1 VRNAQRMNAATTADI
16 IPEACTT
23 VASVVVGAAGAD
35 LESTTPCTDFS
46 LRALLSHFTGTTGA
60 FAKAGKTH
68 ELDADDPWGSTVQ
81 LDESDWPE
89 TLAANLDAISV
100 RWSQPETW
108 HRTIRGSKLPAQA
121 LGELALIEVLLH
133 GWDIAQT
140 TGQQIKVSDVLGAE
154 LYRCVAQ
161 TAEQGREFHVYGPEV
176 AVADVASDF
185 DKALGL
191 AGRDPAWHR

>member
-1 VRNAQRMNAATTADI
+1 
-16 IPEACTT
+16 
-23 VASVVVGAAGAD
+23 
-35 LESTTPCTDFS
+35 
-46 LRALLSHFTGTTGA
+46 
-60 FAKAGKTH
+60 
-68 ELDADDPWGSTVQ
+68 VQ

-89 TLAANLDAISV
+89 TLAGNLDAIAV

-108 HRTIRGSKLPAQA
+108 HRAIRGSKLPAQA

-176 AVADVASDF
+176 AVADLASDF

-191 AGRDPAWHR
+191 GGRDPAWHR